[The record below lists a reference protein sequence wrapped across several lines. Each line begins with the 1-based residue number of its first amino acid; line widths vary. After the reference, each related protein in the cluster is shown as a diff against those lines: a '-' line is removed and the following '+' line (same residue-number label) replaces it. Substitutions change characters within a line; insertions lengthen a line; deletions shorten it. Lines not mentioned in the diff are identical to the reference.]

1 MASIRKVGDKW
12 RVQIRRTGAKSISK
26 MCATKAEAERWA
38 RGVESKMDDGQYA
51 VASPMTIKE
60 LVAEYRAMRTKSG
73 REVSDSSSEHYML
86 ECLVRLLGTR
96 RAEKLEVAH
105 LVDFAQTRKGE
116 GAGPY
121 TINMDVSKLGTVLRH
136 AGAVLGL
143 RIPDVVGTAR
153 PVLHH
158 LKLIGG
164 GGKRDRRPT
173 DDELLRI
180 ISWLEAQP
188 SPIMRRMPDV
198 ILLSALIG
206 LRRGEAFRIAWC
218 DLDESRRVIVVRD
231 RKDPR
236 NKAGNDQAVPLIGN
250 ALEIIQRQPR
260 EDSEGRIFPYHPQT
274 VSKYFKLACDTLSI
288 PDLHWHDLRHEAA
301 SALAEAG
308 WSPHEIKA
316 VTGHRKDEHLDR
328 YVNMD
333 PATVAKKLI
342 VRPRKIE
349 ADEPES

>member
-1 MASIRKVGDKW
+1 MASIRKVGEKW

-26 MCATKAEAERWA
+26 MFPTKGEAARWA
-38 RGVESKMDDGQYA
+38 REQETRIDAGDRGGPSA
-51 VASPMTIKE
+51 MTVKE
-60 LVAEYRAMRTKSG
+60 LIAEYRKIREKSG
-73 REVSDSSSEHYML
+73 REVLDTSSEHYML
-86 ECLVRLLGTR
+86 ACLDRLLGAR
-96 RAEKLEVAH
+96 RVERLEVSH
-105 LVDFAQTRKGE
+105 LVDFAQTRKAE

-121 TINMDVSKLGTVLRH
+121 TINMDISKLGTVLRH
-136 AGAVLGL
+136 AGSILSL
-143 RIPDVVGTAR
+143 RVPDVVGTAR

-180 ISWLEAQP
+180 IDWLENQP
-188 SPIMRRMPDV
+188 SPIMQRMPDV

-206 LRRGEAFRIAWC
+206 LRRGEAFRIAWR
-218 DLDESRRVIVVRD
+218 DMDEARRVILVRD

-236 NKAGNDQAVPLIGN
+236 NKAGNDQEVPLIGG
-250 ALEIIQRQPR
+250 ALDIILRQPR
-260 EDSEGRIFPYHPQT
+260 EEGEDRIFPFHPQT

-316 VTGHRKDEHLDR
+316 VTGHRKDDHLDR

-333 PATVAKKLI
+333 PATVA
-342 VRPRKIE
+342 RKPIGKR
-349 ADEPES
+349 ATGAAPGES

>member
-1 MASIRKVGDKW
+1 MASIRKVGEKW
-12 RVQIRRTGAKSISK
+12 RVQIRRAGAKSISK
-26 MCATKAEAERWA
+26 MCSTKAEAGRWA
-38 RGVESKMDDGQYA
+38 REQEARIDAGDMRG
-51 VASPMTIKE
+51 ASSMTVSE
-60 LVAEYRAMRTKSG
+60 LIAEYRKLREKSG

-86 ECLVRLLGTR
+86 ACLARLLGAR
-96 RAEKLEVAH
+96 RVERLEVSH
-105 LVDFAQTRKGE
+105 LVEFAQARKAE

-136 AGAVLGL
+136 AGAFLGL
-143 RIPDVVGTAR
+143 RVMDVVGTAR

-180 ISWLEAQP
+180 IAWLESQP
-188 SPIMRRMPDV
+188 SPTMQRMPDV

-206 LRRGEAFRIAWC
+206 LRRGEVFRIAWS
-218 DLDESRRVIVVRD
+218 DLDAIRRVILVRN

-236 NKAGNDQAVPLIGN
+236 NKAGNDQDVPLIGD

-260 EDSEGRIFPYHPQT
+260 QDGEERIFPFHPQT
-274 VSKYFKLACDTLSI
+274 VSKYFKLACDALSI

-333 PATVAKKLI
+333 PATVARKAI
-342 VRPRKIE
+342 CRPQKSE
-349 ADEPES
+349 ASDGES

>member
-12 RVQIRRTGAKSISK
+12 RVQIRRAGAKSISK
-26 MCATKAEAERWA
+26 MCATKAEATRWA
-38 RGVESKMDDGQYA
+38 REQEAKIDAGG
-51 VASPMTIKE
+51 MTGPSTMTVKE
-60 LVAEYRAMRTKSG
+60 LIAEYRKMREKSG

-86 ECLVRLLGTR
+86 ACLDRLLGAR
-96 RAEKLEVAH
+96 RVDRLEVSH
-105 LVDFAQTRKGE
+105 LVEFAQVRKAE
-116 GAGPY
+116 GAGAY

-143 RIPDVVGTAR
+143 RISDVVGQAR

-180 ISWLEAQP
+180 IAWLEAQP
-188 SPIMRRMPDV
+188 SATMRRMPDV

-206 LRRGEAFRIAWC
+206 LRRGEAFRIAWG
-218 DLDESRRVIVVRD
+218 DLDAERRVILVRD

-236 NKAGNDQAVPLIGN
+236 NKAGNDQEVPLIGD

-260 EDSEGRIFPYHPQT
+260 EHGEDRIFPFHPQT
-274 VSKYFKLACDTLSI
+274 VSKYFKLACDKLSI

-333 PATVAKKLI
+333 PTTVARKPI
-342 VRPRKIE
+342 GRPRKHE
-349 ADEPES
+349 AGDSES